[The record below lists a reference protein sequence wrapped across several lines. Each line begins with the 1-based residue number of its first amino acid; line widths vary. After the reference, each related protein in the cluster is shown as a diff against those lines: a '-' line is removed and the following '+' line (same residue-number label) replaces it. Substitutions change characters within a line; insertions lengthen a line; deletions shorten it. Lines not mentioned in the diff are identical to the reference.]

1 MLLRVGI
8 VNAVHPRPFQ
18 QHVGLYLYAA
28 ERCGTVGRKIGIGRS
43 ATDYHDVSPAQV
55 IHRLVLGVIL
65 PDRFHAYG
73 SQHLRLH
80 PLRPQRGFQSQR
92 VDDRREHS
100 HLVALHTVESPLRT
114 LHAAEYVSSSNN
126 YADLHAGPGDFPYLR
141 RIRTEY
147 PGRTLHRRP
156 ATRRSVSAIFSY
168 ISSYSL
174 PRMLYDTK
182 IRFFSEIVIIG
193 YLCTPIRTLLSW

>member
-28 ERCGTVGRKIGIGRS
+28 ERCGTVGRKIGIGCS
-43 ATDYHDVSPAQV
+43 AADYHDVSPAQV

-65 PDRFHAYG
+65 PDRLHAYG

-147 PGRTLHRRP
+147 PGRKSVLSIAGQRLAAQFQQYSLIFHLTAYLGCYT
-156 ATRRSVSAIFSY
+156 TRR
-168 ISSYSL
+168 
-174 PRMLYDTK
+174 YD
-182 IRFFSEIVIIG
+182 FFQK
-193 YLCTPIRTLLSW
+193 